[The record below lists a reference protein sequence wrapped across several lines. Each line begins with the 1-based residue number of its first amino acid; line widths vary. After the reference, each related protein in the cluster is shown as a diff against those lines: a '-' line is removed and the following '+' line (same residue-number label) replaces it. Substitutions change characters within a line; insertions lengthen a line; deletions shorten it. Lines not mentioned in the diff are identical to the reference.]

1 MNAPMKTQSVAN
13 AALTYP
19 PDWRFCVI
27 PRGTKGPTTLKWNEA
42 ASALAAAQLA
52 EGTPGIGLLHSW
64 SGTCSIDIDAVDQ
77 AKVWLAERG
86 IDLDQ
91 LLNAEDA
98 VQIVSGRPNK
108 GKLLYALPTQMMT
121 KKIVING
128 KVILEFR
135 NSDRKGQ
142 SVQCCLP
149 PTNHPD
155 TGLPYVWEGRG
166 SFKALPTLPDA
177 IVKVWAALIEQDSTP
192 SVMVKGEYNTSADE
206 IALAVGYC
214 DPDSDRT
221 PWLQVGMALKLEL
234 GDAGFPIW
242 DEWSKQSAKY
252 PGQREM
258 SYQWSTFK
266 PVANPV
272 TVGTIFHH
280 AKASGW
286 KRPPPDLSKL
296 FKPNVPIKPLEQV
309 IAELFPPAPPINL
322 ELLPKVLADYAGELS
337 REVGCDPV
345 APVFAGL
352 SAVSGAVNAQS
363 KLWITDKWKEPPIM
377 WFLTHGDA
385 ADKKTPSSKPLLDVL
400 HDLEAE
406 DYQRYETEVLQ
417 WAGKEA
423 RHAADMKAFRDWQQ
437 SPESHMP
444 GATPPTVMGLPP
456 KPVRKRIIV
465 TDVKSQKVARMLS
478 PRPEGLLLYRDEA
491 ASWLDQVSNP
501 RSGEDRSMYAAA
513 IHGGP
518 YALDRQGDGKDGN
531 EGSIPIPNLAISIYG
546 NIQPDVFTRL
556 SAAASEDGLLSRFIV
571 GILDTNTSKVS
582 GDPVPAWASS
592 GRAYEQS
599 VRAIHAMPV
608 TSYTLSQGAYEA
620 FKAFEGEA
628 IALNKWLKAQG
639 VGIFLSAAIGKAQ
652 GFAGRLML
660 LFHLLTDPTNT
671 VIPASTARNAIQLY
685 REFVIPH
692 LFAADAGGKDEKLE
706 KWVINRIIV
715 ESGNPT
721 VTLSD
726 LRRTMKRQSSYKN
739 IPDRT
744 VDEMLR
750 AAMVTVERL
759 GWVEVIRDD
768 FKSTQWAISPKLAV
782 VYANERERAAKERA
796 EFVEYVRNRK

>member
-1 MNAPMKTQSVAN
+1 MKQQSVAS

-19 PDWRFCVI
+19 PDWRFCII
-27 PRGTKGPTTLKWNEA
+27 PQGGKGPTGTSGWNEA
-42 ASALAAAQLA
+42 AAGLAAAQLA
-52 EGTPGIGLLHSW
+52 ADTPGIGLLHSW
-64 SGTCSIDIDAVDQ
+64 SGTCSIDIDAMDQ
-77 AKVWLAERG
+77 AKVWLSERG

-98 VQIVSGRPNK
+98 VQISSGRPNK
-108 GKLLYALPTQMMT
+108 GKLLYALPKQMTT
-121 KKIVING
+121 KRVVING
-128 KVILEFR
+128 KTILEFR
-135 NSDRKGQ
+135 NSDRKGK

-149 PTNHPD
+149 PTQHPD

-192 SVMVKGEYNTSADE
+192 SVRVKGEYNASADE

-280 AKASGW
+280 AKTSGW
-286 KRPPPDLSKL
+286 KRLPPDLSKL
-296 FKPNVPIKPLEQV
+296 FGPNVPIKSLEQV
-309 IAELFPPAPPINL
+309 ITELFPPAPPINL
-322 ELLPKVLADYAGELS
+322 ELLPKLLADYAGELS
-337 REVGCDPV
+337 REVGCDPI

-363 KLWITDKWKEPPIM
+363 LLWITDKWKEPPIM

-385 ADKKTPSSKPLLDVL
+385 ADKKTPSSKPMLKVL
-400 HDLEAE
+400 HDLEVE
-406 DYQRYETEVLQ
+406 DRQRFETEMLQ
-417 WAGKEA
+417 WIGAEA
-423 RHAADMKAFRDWQQ
+423 RHAADMKVFRDWQQ
-437 SPESHMP
+437 SPEAKLP
-444 GATPPTVMGLPP
+444 NAVPPTVMGLPP
-456 KPVRKRIIV
+456 KPVCKRIII
-465 TDVKSQKVARMLS
+465 TDARSQKVARMLS

-491 ASWLDQVSNP
+491 ASWLEQVSNP
-501 RSGEDRSMYAAA
+501 RSGEDRSMYAVA

-531 EGSIPIPNLAISIYG
+531 EGSIPVPNLALSIYG

-571 GILDTNTSKVS
+571 GILDTDATEAG
-582 GDPVPAWASS
+582 GDTVPAWASS
-592 GRAYEQS
+592 GHAYEQA
-599 VRAIHAMPV
+599 VRAIHARPK
-608 TSYTLSQGAYEA
+608 TDYTLSPEAYEA
-620 FKAFEGEA
+620 LKVFEREA
-628 IALNKWLKAQG
+628 IALNKRLKSQG
-639 VGIFLSAAIGKAQ
+639 AGIFLSAAIGKAQ

-660 LFHLLTDPTNT
+660 LFHLLTDPANT
-671 VIPASTARNAIQLY
+671 IIPVSTARNAIQLY

-706 KWVINRIIV
+706 KWVINRIV
-715 ESGNPT
+715 KESGSAT
-721 VTLSD
+721 ITLTD
-726 LRRTMKRQSSYKN
+726 LRRTLKKKSSYKN

-750 AAMVTVERL
+750 AAMVTVECL
-759 GWVEVIRDD
+759 GWVSIVRDD
-768 FKSTQWAISPKLAV
+768 FKTIQWAIAPKLADA
-782 VYANERERAAKERA
+782 YANERERMVKERA
-796 EFVEYVRNRK
+796 EFVDYVRNRK